1 MLAYA
6 TKRSIGACPIHE
18 LPAHSYL
25 LDSATHSARP
35 ASGVALLHRQDR
47 AVDVLPLGLQ
57 VVDELMKTKIQAH
70 IIGPVVQALGLQ
82 LRGQLSKR
90 QQPCAAAAETCS
102 YVPLLRMPVVRLQS
116 GPFDIR

>member
-1 MLAYA
+1 M
-6 TKRSIGACPIHE
+6 
-18 LPAHSYL
+18 
-25 LDSATHSARP
+25 
-35 ASGVALLHRQDR
+35 LHRQDR
-47 AVDVLPLGLQ
+47 AVDIRPLGLQ
-57 VVDELMKTKIQAH
+57 VVDELMKTKIEAH